1 MERGIF
7 TRIKMYVKI
16 ENKTQIRLNS
26 SGGKMLQ
33 EHLKYL
39 ILLELLKIKNKGKES
54 MKYIILYIII
64 QKIC

>member
-1 MERGIF
+1 
-7 TRIKMYVKI
+7 
-16 ENKTQIRLNS
+16 
-26 SGGKMLQ
+26 MLQ

>member
-1 MERGIF
+1 
-7 TRIKMYVKI
+7 
-16 ENKTQIRLNS
+16 
-26 SGGKMLQ
+26 MLQ

-54 MKYIILYIII
+54 MVYISLYIII